1 MKMLKNSW
9 PESTLMPDQAEVAIR
24 RSGSETLKD
33 ATFTCTAER
42 LASKLMHFRDSKW
55 ADLKIFTISR
65 HVVNQ
70 VEKRLNLPAFDW
82 DSHLRWAQESLRQ
95 WVVDGI
101 VPDFP
106 PFTTGSPYIVLR
118 PDPSLPEAI
127 ADKEARVLSAA
138 AIKASLEI
146 LDYINFQNLSLESIE
161 FLLGLGESEATQ
173 SLSQIQKLILGCLRL
188 KTDALEVDKGW
199 PKGWLFPWQ
208 RAIEWNPWEEF
219 TQIEWFREPT
229 ASKRATLS
237 RSLRN
242 LEDRGLIDRQTGRA
256 TKEKRVS
263 QKHTTYVSLTEL
275 GYLTAKLTFLP
286 ELVNLKQSAPKQ
298 RYPSGQQAAEMLN

>member
-9 PESTLMPDQAEVAIR
+9 PESTLMPDQAEVTIR
-24 RSGSETLKD
+24 HSGDETLKG
-33 ATFTCTAER
+33 AAFTCTADR
-42 LASKLMHFRDSKW
+42 LASKLMRFRDSKW

-65 HVVNQ
+65 HVVDQ
-70 VEKRLNLPAFDW
+70 VEKRLNLLAFDW

-106 PFTTGSPYIVLR
+106 PFTAGSPYIVLR
-118 PDPSLPEAI
+118 PDPSLPKAI
-127 ADKEARVLSAA
+127 ADKEARVLAAA

-146 LDYINFQNLSLESIE
+146 LDYINFQNLNLESIE
-161 FLLGLGESEATQ
+161 FLLGLSESEATQ
-173 SLSQIQKLILGCLRL
+173 NLSQIQKVILSCLRF
-188 KTDALEVDKGW
+188 KTDTLEVDKGKW
-199 PKGWLFPWQ
+199 KGWLQPWE

-219 TQIEWFREPT
+219 TQIDWFKEPT

-237 RSLRN
+237 RSLQN
-242 LEDRGLIDRQTGRA
+242 LEDRGLIGRQTGKG
-256 TKEKRVS
+256 TKKRVS

-286 ELVNLKQSAPKQ
+286 ESLNLQESATKH
-298 RYPSGQQAAEMLN
+298 RCPSSQEAAEMLN